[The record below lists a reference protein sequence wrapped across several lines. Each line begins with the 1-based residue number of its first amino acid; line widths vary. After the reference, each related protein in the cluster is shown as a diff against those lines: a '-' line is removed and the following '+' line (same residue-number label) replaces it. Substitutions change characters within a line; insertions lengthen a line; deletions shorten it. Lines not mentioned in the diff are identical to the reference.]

1 MIIYVKLLLMHFEF
15 PSFMTLYL
23 LMCIYLL
30 MKTVVKVVDLIKEY
44 NGVKAL
50 KGVSL
55 EVYEGEILGLLGP
68 NGAGKSTLMNII
80 AGVIKPTSGKVEVL
94 GYDVLKNREKVAL
107 KIGYCPQETVLYGN
121 LTVMENMMFY
131 AGLYNIPGSEAKKR
145 AKRILEYLGLS
156 GVEKTLAKRLSG
168 GMKRRLNLAVALL
181 NDPEL
186 LLLDEPT
193 VGLDP
198 NIRRS
203 VWDAIKRLKE
213 EGKTI
218 ILATHYMEEADEL
231 SDRVAIMN
239 EGQIVALDTPEALKK
254 MVGPL
259 AAIELEFSKLPEN
272 LDKVLGRVDVVEKY
286 VLKNEKV
293 VLYTKDPDTALP
305 QVVSLVIEN
314 GGKLARIDVRE
325 PTLEDVFV
333 KLTGRGLE

>member
-1 MIIYVKLLLMHFEF
+1 
-15 PSFMTLYL
+15 
-23 LMCIYLL
+23 
-30 MKTVVKVVDLIKEY
+30 MKPVVKVIDLVKEY
-44 NGVKAL
+44 SGVRAL

-55 EVYEGEILGLLGP
+55 KVYEGEVLGLLGP

-80 AGVIKPTSGKVEVL
+80 AGVIKPTSGRVEVF
-94 GYDVLKNREKVAL
+94 GYDVLRDRERVAF
-107 KIGYCPQETVLYGN
+107 KIGYCPQETVLYDN
-121 LTVMENMMFY
+121 LTVIENMMFY
-131 AGLYNIPGSEAKKR
+131 AGLYDIPGSEAKKR

-156 GVEKTLAKRLSG
+156 GVEKTLAKKLSG

-198 NIRRS
+198 NVRRS
-203 VWDAIKRLKE
+203 VWSAIKRLKE
-213 EGKTI
+213 EGKTV

-239 EGQIVALDTPEALKK
+239 EGQIIALDTPEALKK
-254 MVGPL
+254 IVGPL

-272 LDKVLGRVDVVEKY
+272 PGKVFSEVKVIEKHI
-286 VLKNEKV
+286 LKDSRA

-305 QVVSLVIEN
+305 QIVSLVIER
-314 GGKLARIDVRE
+314 GGKVARIDVRE
-325 PTLEDVFV
+325 PTLEDVFI

>member
-1 MIIYVKLLLMHFEF
+1 
-15 PSFMTLYL
+15 MTLYL
-23 LMCIYLL
+23 LMYVYLL
-30 MKTVVKVVDLIKEY
+30 MKPIVKVVDLVKEY

-94 GYDVLKNREKVAL
+94 GYDVLKDRGKVAL
-107 KIGYCPQETVLYGN
+107 KIGYCPQETVLYDN

-131 AGLYNIPGSEAKKR
+131 AGLYDIPGGEAKKR

-272 LDKVLGRVDVVEKY
+272 PDKVFSRVSVVEKCI
-286 VLKNEKV
+286 LKNEKA

-314 GGKLARIDVRE
+314 GGKIAKIDVRE